1 MSQTEIQPESENFAQ
16 TPAETC
22 ELVLAGVVLPPA
34 EAPPPLLHAHLVPR
48 RAPAD
53 LDLPARMT
61 PKPRPE
67 RKFED
72 DTENML
78 NEMIADCQFLMR
90 EVAYRCIAQASDP
103 ADRSEFLGRAL
114 DCALTGTKIAD
125 SIARLRAVPL
135 DEDRKIAIMLETKRL
150 LGDPDDNSENQ

>member
-1 MSQTEIQPESENFAQ
+1 MSHIEIQPECENPPQ
-16 TPAETC
+16 TLDEGRD
-22 ELVLAGVVLPPA
+22 LVLSGVVLPPSDA
-34 EAPPPLLHAHLVPR
+34 PPLLHAHLAPRIVP
-48 RAPAD
+48 AN

-61 PKPRPE
+61 PKRRPE

-114 DCALTGTKIAD
+114 DCAAVGAKIAD
-125 SIARLRAVPL
+125 SISRLRAVPL
-135 DEDRKIAIMLETKRL
+135 DEDRKMAIMLETKRL
-150 LGDPDDNSENQ
+150 LGDPDADSEKQ